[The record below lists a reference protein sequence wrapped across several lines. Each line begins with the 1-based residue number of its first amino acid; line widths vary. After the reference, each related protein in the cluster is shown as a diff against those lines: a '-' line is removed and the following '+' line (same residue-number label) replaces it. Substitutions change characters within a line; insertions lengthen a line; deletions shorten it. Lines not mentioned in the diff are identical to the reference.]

1 MQGIFYGVGVG
12 PGDPELITL
21 KAVNILK
28 TVDVIAIPESAE
40 GKERLA
46 YEIAKEYLKDGIKIM
61 QLTFPMIRD
70 VAERENMRKENS
82 LKIEKEVKDGKK
94 VAFLTLGDPML
105 YSTYTYLLENLKGKI
120 EINTIPGI
128 MSFSAIAAK
137 ENIPL
142 VQGEE
147 ILTIVPVNKTVDIK
161 SKLQSNENIVFLKVS
176 SDNKRVA
183 EEIKN
188 SGLEN
193 NFVMVSQCGFKEEVS
208 SKQISDIEKEKQNYF
223 TTIIVKKR
231 GLI

>member
-1 MQGIFYGVGVG
+1 
-12 PGDPELITL
+12 
-21 KAVNILK
+21 
-28 TVDVIAIPESAE
+28 
-40 GKERLA
+40 
-46 YEIAKEYLKDGIKIM
+46 
-61 QLTFPMIRD
+61 
-70 VAERENMRKENS
+70 
-82 LKIEKEVKDGKK
+82 
-94 VAFLTLGDPML
+94 
-105 YSTYTYLLENLKGKI
+105 
-120 EINTIPGI
+120 